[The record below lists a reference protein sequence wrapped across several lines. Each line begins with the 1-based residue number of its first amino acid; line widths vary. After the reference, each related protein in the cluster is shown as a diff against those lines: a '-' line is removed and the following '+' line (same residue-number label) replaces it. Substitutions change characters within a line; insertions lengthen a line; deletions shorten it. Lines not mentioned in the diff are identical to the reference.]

1 MAYLYNIIQ
10 PLEHSTGYWA
20 LALVI
25 QPVGVGP
32 VLDEE
37 LDQVRVAVVRRQHEL
52 VTPCPVSFSGTV
64 ADAPNQ
70 NALLTASLGCG
81 ADCLTRESVVQG
93 GPGSSLSHS
102 PVCHP
107 SRL

>member
-1 MAYLYNIIQ
+1 MSYLYNIIQ
-10 PLEHSTGYWA
+10 PLENSTGYWT
-20 LALVI
+20 LALVV

-37 LDQVRVAVVRRQHEL
+37 LDQVRVAVVCRQHKL
-52 VTPCPVSFSGTV
+52 ITPCPVSFPGTV
-64 ADAPNQ
+64 VDAPNQ
-70 NALLTASLGCG
+70 KALLTASLGCG

-93 GPGSSLSHS
+93 GPGSCSHS